1 MRVYRKDARGY
12 YTYGVYHYLAFWIVI
27 FLGIFLLSTYVR
39 DILKSD
45 VVKDVEAISLIS
57 TLFLGIIEIIKILI
71 GSIKSKGFF
80 KYMSS
85 LALER
90 RIRKAFLNT
99 MTLNVVKDLPKIEV
113 PRIRV
118 AFDNDRIEVYIQRL
132 AGMNDI
138 EELKDNI
145 NSSFTGKYKSYAVVE
160 AIQADDGTSFKFIL
174 EDLGTDKT
182 FIPHNIDDLKQKQ
195 YNLKL
200 QKNLTLNLS
209 RFPHIA
215 IWGQTGSGKT
225 TVLMSIIAQLLSS
238 DTDIYFIDGKTEF
251 SSFSVFYPSEKIVT
265 DNKDVLQ
272 MLKHVSETIMKRQEQ
287 MAQSVKTRKELGLTG
302 FDVKLKPIVIVA
314 DEVGSIVASMSSKEK
329 KELVNNLIQIAQK
342 GRSVS
347 VFLIMASQSPATTV
361 LPSDIRNQFTTR
373 ILLGSATGDVQ
384 RMAFDQI
391 ATDGGVEKFH
401 GYYMTNGLTTQPQK
415 FFVPNLYKNKL
426 ATMQTFEKLYLERK
440 NKNGKG
446 RNTTG
451 RSSTRAR

>member
-329 KELVNNLIQIAQK
+329 KELVNNLIQIVQK

-391 ATDGGVEKFH
+391 ATDGGVEKFQ
-401 GYYMTNGLTTQPQK
+401 GYYMTNGLNIQPQK
-415 FFVPNLYKNKL
+415 FYVPNLYKHNL
-426 ATMQTFEKLYLERK
+426 ETMQTFKELYLEREK
-440 NKNGKG
+440 
-446 RNTTG
+446 
-451 RSSTRAR
+451 